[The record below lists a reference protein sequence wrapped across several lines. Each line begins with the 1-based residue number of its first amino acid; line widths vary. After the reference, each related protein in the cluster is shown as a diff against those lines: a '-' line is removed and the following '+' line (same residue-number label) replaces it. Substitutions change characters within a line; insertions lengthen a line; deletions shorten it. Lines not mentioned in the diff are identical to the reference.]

1 LVQDICSSET
11 LVHGGFV
18 AGVVT
23 VALGTV
29 SSYTLVHVW
38 SSETLVQAGFVA
50 GVVTVAPESVSS
62 YIQVYVW
69 SSETLVQVGFVAGV
83 VTVALESVSSYIL
96 AHVWSSETLVQAGFV
111 AGVVTVALES
121 VFLYTLLSG
130 IIITFLPFSLSN
142 KAIHPILQ
150 STWNLPPYT
159 FAMSA
164 LSKQNKLCCN
174 GSASR
179 ELSGC

>member
-83 VTVALESVSSYIL
+83 VTVALESV
-96 AHVWSSETLVQAGFV
+96 
-111 AGVVTVALES
+111 
-121 VFLYTLLSG
+121 FLYTLLSG

>member
-38 SSETLVQAGFVA
+38 SSETLVQVGFVA
-50 GVVTVAPESVSS
+50 GVVTVALESVSS

-83 VTVALESVSSYIL
+83 VTVALESV
-96 AHVWSSETLVQAGFV
+96 
-111 AGVVTVALES
+111 
-121 VFLYTLLSG
+121 FLYTVHSG
-130 IIITFLPFSLSN
+130 IPITFLPFSLSN
-142 KAIHPILQ
+142 KAIHPILR
-150 STWNLPPYT
+150 STWDLPPLYICYVGIEQ
-159 FAMSA
+159 A
-164 LSKQNKLCCN
+164 K
-174 GSASR
+174 
-179 ELSGC
+179 

>member
-1 LVQDICSSET
+1 MLVQDICSSET

-23 VALGTV
+23 VALGAV
-29 SSYTLVHVW
+29 SSYTLVH
-38 SSETLVQAGFVA
+38 
-50 GVVTVAPESVSS
+50 
-62 YIQVYVW
+62 VW

-83 VTVALESVSSYIL
+83 VTVALESV
-96 AHVWSSETLVQAGFV
+96 
-111 AGVVTVALES
+111 
-121 VFLYTLLSG
+121 FLYTLHSG
-130 IIITFLPFSLSN
+130 ILITFLPFSLSN
-142 KAIHPILQ
+142 KAIHPILR
-150 STWNLPPYT
+150 STWDLPTYT